1 MSGHGALREQ
11 LLRFWHRFWWALP
24 FLASLG
30 FYWRTLGT
38 WFRADDFAWL
48 GLRLSVHQPA
58 DLVKALFAP
67 MAQGTVRF
75 LSERAFFLTLESL
88 FGLEALPFRAI
99 IVGTQGVSCV
109 LLALVTRRITGSPLA
124 GVLAALF
131 WTVSVGLSAA
141 MGWISSAN
149 QIFCAAAILG
159 ALWLFLARRMTACW
173 VVFLLGFGTLETMVV
188 FPALALAWAIL
199 FDRARWRHA
208 AWLLLPSALFLL
220 LHFAII
226 PKAASD
232 PAYLLHF
239 DPRSVAATLWT
250 YLVWAFP
257 LSGAAGLAV
266 VWLRHRRAWFGAL
279 WFLLLL
285 APVLPLRDHTL
296 HYYLAV
302 PLMAAGFL
310 AALLCI
316 SVPRPVMAVLA
327 MGLVAGSWIPARRAF
342 YWQKEKARAVQHLV
356 RGVQA
361 ARQQHP
367 DRVILLTGIS
377 NELFWD
383 GVFDN
388 PFRLTGIK
396 EVYLAPGAE
405 KQIDAHPEW
414 GGISSWQLGPAQVK
428 ELFEQERVAVYQPS
442 GETLRNVTAAF
453 RLQAERLSDSLAAFV
468 DVADPKFSQQVGSG
482 WYAPENGMRW
492 MGARATV
499 QLNAQTAPAGLIEL
513 QGYASRALGTIEL
526 TVIADGISAGQLS
539 LTGADQP
546 FVLTYPLPATLRGR
560 PQVEVAIAASRTFT
574 PAQDQRRLS
583 VVFGKIGI
591 R

>member
-1 MSGHGALREQ
+1 LSGDSPLRQQ
-11 LLRFWHRFWWALP
+11 LQRLWLRYWWAVP
-24 FLASLG
+24 FLASLA

-48 GLRLSVHQPA
+48 GLRLSVHQPS
-58 DLVKALFAP
+58 DLWTVLFAP

-88 FGLEALPFRAI
+88 FGLEALPFRVV
-99 IVGTQGVSCV
+99 IVGAQCISCV
-109 LLALVTRRITGSPLA
+109 LLALVTRKLTGSKVA

-141 MGWISSAN
+141 MGWMSSGN

-159 ALWLFLARRMTACW
+159 TLWLFLDRRMVACW
-173 VVFLLGFGTLETMVV
+173 VVFLLGFGTLESMVV
-188 FPALALAWAIL
+188 FPALALAWAL
-199 FDRARWRHA
+199 LYDRTRWRPA
-208 AWLLLPSALFLL
+208 AALTVPSLVFLV
-220 LHFAII
+220 LHFAVI
-226 PKAASD
+226 PKAATD
-232 PAYLLHF
+232 PAYLLHL
-239 DPRSVAATLWT
+239 DPRSLAATLGT

-257 LSGAAGLAV
+257 VSAVAGLAL
-266 VWLRHRRAWFGAL
+266 VWLRNRPALFGAL
-279 WFLLLL
+279 WFLALL

-302 PLMAAGFL
+302 PLMALGFL
-310 AALLCI
+310 AGLLC
-316 SVPRPVMAVLA
+316 VCLPRPLMALVA
-327 MGLVAGSWIPARRAF
+327 VGLVAGSWVPARRAF
-342 YWQKEKARAVQHLV
+342 YWQKEKARAVQQLV

-388 PFRLTGIK
+388 PFRLSGLK
-396 EVYLAPGAE
+396 EIYLAPGAE

-414 GGISSWQLGPAQVK
+414 GGISQWLLGPAQVK

-442 GETLRNVTAAF
+442 GDSLRNVTASF
-453 RLQAERLSDSLAAFV
+453 RVQAERLGDALAAFV
-468 DVADPKFSQQVGSG
+468 DVADPKFSQQVGAG

-492 MGARATV
+492 MGARATLQV
-499 QLNAQTAPAGLIEL
+499 NAQVAPAGLIEL
-513 QGYASRALGTIEL
+513 QGYAPQALGTIQL
-526 TVIADGISAGQLS
+526 TVFADGVEAGQQS
-539 LTGADQP
+539 LTGTDQQ
-546 FVLTYPLPATLRGR
+546 FVLTYPLPPSAKGR
-560 PQVEVAIAASRTFT
+560 AAVELAIQASRTFT
-574 PAQDQRRLS
+574 PAQDQRQLS
-583 VVFGKIGI
+583 VVFGRIGV